1 MLFVAVLAG
10 CQGTPEPTC
19 AQVADHMLA
28 ITKQAMGADR
38 AGAIQRCEDRKLSRQ
53 AKLCLLAAKTV
64 ADLASCQSGS
74 AH

>member
-1 MLFVAVLAG
+1 MRKIVLALVLAG
-10 CQGTPEPTC
+10 CQGSAEPTC

-28 ITKQAMGADR
+28 ITKGGDR
-38 AGAIQRCEDRKLSRQ
+38 ATAIQGCEERKLGKQ

-64 ADLASCQSGS
+64 ADLADCQRGS